1 MAEKTVAAT
10 TGSVQPTPS
19 REATRA
25 EDRYVAPAVDIYET
39 PEELVLVADLPG
51 VGKDDLEVRVEEDVL
66 TIRGTP
72 RHAAPGEP
80 VWREFELPNFFRQF
94 ELSEVIDQ
102 EKISADFKHGVLT
115 LHLPKA
121 EKAKPRKIEVK
132 VS

>member
-1 MAEKTVAAT
+1 MAEKTVSPT
-10 TGSVQPTPS
+10 SGSAQPARS

-66 TIRGTP
+66 TIRATP
-72 RHAAPGEP
+72 KHAVPGEV
-80 VWREFELPNFFRQF
+80 VWREFELPQFFRQF

>member
-1 MAEKTVAAT
+1 MTEKTMPQSSS
-10 TGSVQPTPS
+10 GSQLTRG

-39 PEELVLVADLPG
+39 ADELLLLADLPG
-51 VGKDDLEVRVEEDVL
+51 VGKEDLEVRLEDDVL

-72 RHAAPGEP
+72 KRSVPGEL
-80 VWREFELPNFFRQF
+80 VWQEFELPNFFRQF

-102 EKISADFKHGVLT
+102 EKISADFKNGVLT

-121 EKAKPRKIEVK
+121 QKARPRKIEVK

>member
-1 MAEKTVAAT
+1 MAEKTVAT
-10 TGSVQPTPS
+10 TTAAQPARS

-66 TIRGTP
+66 TIRATP
-72 RHAAPGEP
+72 KHSAPAEV

-121 EKAKPRKIEVK
+121 EKARPRKIDVK